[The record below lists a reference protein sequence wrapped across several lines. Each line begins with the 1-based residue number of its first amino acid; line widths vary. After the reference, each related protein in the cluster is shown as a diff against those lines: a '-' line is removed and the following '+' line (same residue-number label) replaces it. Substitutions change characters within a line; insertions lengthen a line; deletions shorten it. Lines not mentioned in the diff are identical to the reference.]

1 MFVDTRITGVKVT
14 NTFEVVSDLFS
25 QFFVI
30 HNGQKTENTSK
41 YPIAEGFQR
50 VLTFIDQNTT
60 DTQQFAL
67 NG

>member
-1 MFVDTRITGVKVT
+1 MFVDTRATGVEASTV
-14 NTFEVVSDLFS
+14 FEVVSDLFS
-25 QFFVI
+25 QFIVL
-30 HNGQKTENTSK
+30 HNGQKTENTSE